1 MIEIARTRR
10 TSRASAS
17 LFFERWCAIETHP
30 EWAAS
35 MEYFK
40 LSEPFGVGARGVLK
54 AVGGQEAPFRITT
67 VGPGFVYADTTELDG
82 AELTVHHEAVEG
94 LDGTEVT
101 LCAWLD
107 GPAEAQL
114 ATRMSDE
121 VQHSLEHDLAALAA
135 LLEG

>member
-10 TSRASAS
+10 TSCASAS

-30 EWAAS
+30 EWAPS

-40 LSEPFGVGARGVLK
+40 LSEPFGLGARGVLK
-54 AVGGQEAPFRITT
+54 AVGGQESPFRVTT

-101 LCAWLD
+101 LSAWLD

-114 ATRMSDE
+114 ARGMSAE